1 LHSYNV
7 DIIFLSSETLPLICI
22 LNSLTHYLQFSFFLS
37 QTMTIKSLITSELP
51 LSIECMIENALLHS
65 ILDTT
70 FEQIKWPWWVP
81 QDDNQ
86 FDPLCGLLRI
96 RKLGTLEKDKVT

>member
-1 LHSYNV
+1 
-7 DIIFLSSETLPLICI
+7 
-22 LNSLTHYLQFSFFLS
+22 
-37 QTMTIKSLITSELP
+37 MTIRSLITSKLP

-70 FEQIKWPWWVP
+70 SKQIKQLWRVP

-86 FDPLCGLLRI
+86 FDPLCGLLKI